1 MNLRFEDVSVRYG
14 RANIFSDVN
23 LTVRGGEVTGLIGPN
38 GAGKTTLLRVAAG
51 LIRPRRGRVIRHGA
65 VLYFGGE
72 STLPAGCAADRWSAL
87 VSSGI
92 ALPGVPRQIR
102 KLSRG
107 MRQLVGLRAWLA
119 RDDWSIGLLDEP
131 WEGLDPDGARWLG
144 QQLHRHQ
151 ARGAAIVVSSHRLH
165 DVAEVCTS
173 FAFLASGTLRAPQVG
188 AEGRPDAAA
197 LARLFDE
204 LRGRP

>member
-14 RANIFSDVN
+14 RARIFSDVN
-23 LTVRGGEVTGLIGPN
+23 LTVRRGETVGLIGPN

-51 LIRPRRGRVIRHGA
+51 LIRPRRGRVLRNGE

-72 STLPAGCAADRWSAL
+72 STLPAGCGADRWSAL
-87 VSSGI
+87 VSSGV
-92 ALPGVPRQIR
+92 ALPGVRRQIR

-144 QQLHRHQ
+144 QQLQRHH
-151 ARGAAIVVSSHRLH
+151 ARGAALIVSSHRLH

-173 FAFLASGTLRAPQVG
+173 FAFLASGTLRVPHVAG
-188 AEGRPDAAA
+188 GGRPDAAA
-197 LARLFDE
+197 LTRMFDE